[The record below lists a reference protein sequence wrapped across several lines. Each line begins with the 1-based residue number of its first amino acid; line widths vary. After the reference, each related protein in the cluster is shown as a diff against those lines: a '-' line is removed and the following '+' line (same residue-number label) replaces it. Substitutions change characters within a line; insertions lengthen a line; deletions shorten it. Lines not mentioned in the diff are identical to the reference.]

1 MSKKIFISYSH
12 KDETHR
18 SELEVHLAMLKRK
31 NIVSVWHDRKIVA
44 GDEWKNEIDDNLEA
58 ADIILFLISPDFL
71 ASEYCYDIEVKKAME
86 RHDAGLAK
94 IIPIIVRNCD
104 WHDCEFSKF
113 QAVPKDAKP
122 IVLWNDK
129 DSAWLDVTN
138 GLKAH
143 IANFVQKTIPVE
155 IIVEKEKFQPVADIE
170 EWLDDTEV
178 LLTHRKVTKVRLS
191 DVYVSPDLESENE
204 VPTKEIKIINSDVI
218 LKKPDF
224 YLINGEEQQGKTT
237 LLKHTYKQLIDN
249 DYFVIYLSAKEIKSS
264 NLDEIINNAIQKQY
278 KNLSLAQFEAI
289 EKKALLLDNID
300 SIGLNT
306 KYRNKLIKDFN
317 LKFSFVVTTC
327 DTSFNYISADIA
339 ELNAY
344 QRYSLLGFGHT
355 KRAEMVKKWVSL
367 GVEESISDTDLY
379 AQCDD
384 LVAKLDTVIRKN
396 VVPSKPFYILLF
408 LQIFEASTKQNLEL
422 TSSGHCYQQL
432 IYQAF
437 DHVAIPK
444 NEIEKY
450 LNVLTELAW
459 AIHKNEN
466 GLNHTQLNDFFN
478 SYNNTFLTVNNK
490 ETIDKLKQAAI
501 VNEKNTL
508 THFKYPYLFYFFTA
522 KKIAESF
529 SSNSL
534 VKDEIKVLLSKLH
547 REDYANIL
555 VFVTHHTKDS
565 WVLEEI
571 QSVLS
576 DLFSDQKA
584 ADLSRE
590 QLKFMEEFIAQ
601 IPELIIE
608 QREIKEERE
617 KHTQRLDE
625 LENQQEDKEFE
636 SVDILANINKA
647 FKGMDIAG
655 QIIRNRHATL
665 TREALFNLASHGAL
679 TGLRFLNYFINLSDI
694 SKLEIVKFIE
704 QRLSEHPN
712 HSDKDIQKYAEKIFL
727 LLTYNV
733 INVVIR
739 KIASSIGSKE
749 ASEIYA
755 SLERQENSPA
765 IILLN
770 QAIELH
776 FKKNLDV
783 PTISEAVT
791 KLKGNQTCLRILK
804 EIVVQHTYM
813 FPINYK
819 EKQQLSE
826 LLGISVEG
834 QRIMDSKK
842 IAKGL

>member
-12 KDETHR
+12 KDETHKI
-18 SELEVHLAMLKRK
+18 ELEVHLAMLKRK

-44 GDEWKNEIDDNLEA
+44 GDEWKNEIDNNLES

-94 IIPIIVRNCD
+94 IISIIVRNCD
-104 WHDCEFSKF
+104 WHDCDFSKF
-113 QAVPKDAKP
+113 QVLPKDAKP
-122 IVLWNDK
+122 IALWDDK
-129 DSAWLDVTN
+129 DSAWVDVTN
-138 GLKAH
+138 GLKVH
-143 IANFVQKTIPVE
+143 IADFVQKSITAE
-155 IIVEKEKFQPVADIE
+155 IIVDEEKFQPATDIK

-178 LLTHRKVTKVRLS
+178 LLTHRRVNKVRLS
-191 DVYVSPDLESENE
+191 DVYVPPDLESENE
-204 VPTKEIKIINSDVI
+204 VPTKEIKIINSEIV
-218 LKKPDF
+218 LKKLDF

-237 LLKHTYKQLIDN
+237 LLKHTYKQLIDS
-249 DYFVIYLSAKEIKSS
+249 DYLVIYLNAKEIKSS
-264 NLDEIINNAIQKQY
+264 NLEEIINNAISKQY
-278 KNLSLAQFEAI
+278 KNLSFTQFEATK
-289 EKKALLLDNID
+289 KKALLLDNID
-300 SIGLNT
+300 GIGLNT
-306 KYRNKLIKDFN
+306 KYRSKLIKDINSKFN
-317 LKFSFVVTTC
+317 FVVTTC
-327 DTSFNYISADIA
+327 DTSFNYISADIS

-344 QRYSLLGFGHT
+344 QRYSLLGFGHA
-355 KRAEMVKKWVSL
+355 KRDEMVKKWVSL
-367 GVEESISDTDLY
+367 GVEESILDTDLY

-384 LVAKLDTVIRKN
+384 LVAKLNTVIRKN
-396 VVPSKPFYILLF
+396 IVPSKPFYILVF
-408 LQIFEASTKQNLEL
+408 LQIFEAYTKQNLEL

-432 IYQAF
+432 IYQAL
-437 DHVAIPK
+437 DHVAVPK
-444 NEIEKY
+444 NEVEKY

-466 GLNHTQLNDFFN
+466 GLNHSQLNEFFN
-478 SYNNTFLTVNNK
+478 TYNSTFLTVNNI

-501 VNEKNTL
+501 VNEKNAL

-529 SSNSL
+529 SSSTI
-534 VKDEIKVLLSKLH
+534 VKDEINLLLGKLH

-576 DLFSDQKA
+576 SLFSDQKA
-584 ADLSRE
+584 ADLSKE
-590 QLKFMEEFIAQ
+590 QLKFMDEFIAQ

-608 QREIKEERE
+608 QREIKDERE
-617 KHTQRLDE
+617 NHNNKLDE
-625 LENQQEDKEFE
+625 LDKNQEDSEFE

-665 TREALFNLASHGAL
+665 TREALFSLASHGAL

-727 LLTYNV
+727 MLTYNV

-739 KIASSIGSKE
+739 KIATSIGSKE
-749 ASEIYA
+749 ASEIYE
-755 SLERQENSPA
+755 SLENQEKTPA

-770 QAIELH
+770 QAIDLH
-776 FKKNLDV
+776 FKKKLDIKTV
-783 PTISEAVT
+783 SDTAE
-791 KLKGNQTCLRILK
+791 KLKNNQVCLRILK
-804 EIVVQHTYM
+804 EIVIQHTYM
-813 FPINYK
+813 FPVNYK

-826 LLGISVEG
+826 LLKISIEG

-842 IAKGL
+842 IAKG

>member
-18 SELEVHLAMLKRK
+18 GELEVHLAMLKRK
-31 NIVSVWHDRKIVA
+31 ELVSVWHDRKIVA
-44 GDEWKNEIDDNLEA
+44 GDDWKNEIDNNLES

-86 RHDAGLAK
+86 RHQAGLAK
-94 IIPIIVRNCD
+94 IISIIVRNCD
-104 WHDCEFSKF
+104 WHDCDFSKF
-113 QAVPKDAKP
+113 QVLPKDAKP
-122 IVLWNDK
+122 IALWEDK
-129 DSAWLDVTN
+129 DSAWVDVTN
-138 GLKAH
+138 GLKVQ
-143 IANFVQKTIPVE
+143 IADFVQKSITTE
-155 IIVEKEKFQPVADIE
+155 IIFDKEKFQPVSDIT

-178 LLTHRKVTKVRLS
+178 LLTHRKVNKVRLN

-204 VPTKEIKIINSDVI
+204 IPTKEIKIINSELI
-218 LKKPDF
+218 LKKQDL

-237 LLKHTYKQLIDN
+237 LLKHTYKQLIN
-249 DYFVIYLSAKEIKSS
+249 SDYLVIYLNAKEIKNS
-264 NLDEIINNAIQKQY
+264 NIDEIINTEIQKQY
-278 KNLSLAQFEAI
+278 TNLSFTQFEAT
-289 EKKALLLDNID
+289 EQKALLLDNID
-300 SIGLNT
+300 GIGLNT
-306 KYRNKLIKDFN
+306 KYRNRLIRDIN
-317 LKFSFVVTTC
+317 SKFSFVVTTC
-327 DTSFNYISADIA
+327 DTSFNYISADIS

-355 KRAEMVKKWVSL
+355 KRDEMVKKWVSL
-367 GVEESISDTDLY
+367 GVEEYISDTDLY

-396 VVPSKPFYILLF
+396 IVPSKPFYILVF
-408 LQIFEASTKQNLEL
+408 LQIFEAYTKQNLEL

-432 IYQAF
+432 IYQAL

-444 NEIEKY
+444 NEVEKY

-466 GLNHTQLNDFFN
+466 GLNHSQLNEFFDY
-478 SYNNTFLTVNNK
+478 YNNTFLTVNNT

-501 VNEKNTL
+501 VIEKNAL

-529 SSNSL
+529 SSSTT
-534 VKDEIKVLLSKLH
+534 VKDEIKILLGKLH

-576 DLFSDQKA
+576 SLFSDQKA
-584 ADLSRE
+584 ADLSKE
-590 QLKFMEEFIAQ
+590 QLKFMDEFIAQ

-617 KHTQRLDE
+617 NHNNRLDE
-625 LENQQEDKEFE
+625 LDKNQEDSEFE

-665 TREALFNLASHGAL
+665 TRDALFSLASHGAL
-679 TGLRFLNYFINLSDI
+679 TGLRFLNYFINLSDV

-712 HSDKDIQKYAEKIFL
+712 HSNKDIQKYAEKIFL
-727 LLTYNV
+727 MLTYNV

-739 KIASSIGSKE
+739 KIATSIGSKE
-749 ASEIYA
+749 ASEIYKN
-755 SLERQENSPA
+755 LEHQEKTPA

-770 QAIELH
+770 QAIDLH
-776 FKKNLDV
+776 FKKKLDINIV
-783 PTISEAVT
+783 SETAE
-791 KLKGNQTCLRILK
+791 KLKNNHVCLRILK
-804 EIVVQHTYM
+804 EIVIQHTYM
-813 FPINYK
+813 FPVNYK
-819 EKQQLSE
+819 EKQQLSA
-826 LLGISVEG
+826 LLNISIEG

-842 IAKGL
+842 IAKG